1 MRLDLRAAAHDI
13 ILPVVREGLGAL
25 RKALA
30 ALDRRLPAHVD
41 KEMEGFLGCG
51 DPEKGFAWLE
61 CGPCGFHRLV
71 TFSCKMRGFCPRCGG
86 RRMAEHAAHWVDHVI
101 PHVPTRQ
108 WVLTVPWGRRWLLAR
123 NPALLKGVHRIAMR
137 IVERWY
143 ARQANATQEGKAG
156 SVTVVQRFGSDIRL
170 NLHFHSI
177 FLDGVYCKKANGAL
191 KFRPVVPHTEDVE
204 RLVVSIAESCEKW
217 LMKQGYG
224 AEDEAIEEDD
234 AQAVIQAAALAGQ
247 AALGTRAGKRAR
259 RIQVLGGREMT
270 LPPRCASFEGY
281 NLHAGVGIQAG
292 NRPGLEQL
300 CRYILRPPLAKSR
313 LARQADG
320 SLAMTLKRKWSDG
333 TTGIVFSPME
343 FVERLVAIIPPPK
356 AHQILYR
363 GVLAGNS
370 ALRGCAA
377 PSNRASRGGHGA
389 PVETADPAAADPLGD
404 RAALLV

>member
-1 MRLDLRAAAHDI
+1 
-13 ILPVVREGLGAL
+13 
-25 RKALA
+25 
-30 ALDRRLPAHVD
+30 
-41 KEMEGFLGCG
+41 
-51 DPEKGFAWLE
+51 
-61 CGPCGFHRLV
+61 
-71 TFSCKMRGFCPRCGG
+71 
-86 RRMAEHAAHWVDHVI
+86 MAEHAAHWVDHVI

-247 AALGTRAGKRAR
+247 AALGGWKAGTKD
-259 RIQVLGGREMT
+259 
-270 LPPRCASFEGY
+270 S
-281 NLHAGVGIQAG
+281 GVG
-292 NRPGLEQL
+292 RPRNDASAKM
-300 CRYILRPPLAKSR
+300 CILRGLQSPCRGRDSGGKSTGFGAMMQVYPTSTVSEVEAGAASGRKPRDDAEAKMERWNDRNRIFTYGVCGAPCGDNSPTQG
-313 LARQADG
+313 ASD
-320 SLAMTLKRKWSDG
+320 SLPRRACRKF
-333 TTGIVFSPME
+333 GI
-343 FVERLVAIIPPPK
+343 AK
-356 AHQILYR
+356 
-363 GVLAGNS
+363 G
-370 ALRGCAA
+370 GCAA

>member
-1 MRLDLRAAAHDI
+1 MRLDLRAAAHDTV
-13 ILPVVREGLGAL
+13 LPVVREGLGAL

-41 KEMEGFLGCG
+41 REMEGFLGCG
-51 DPEKGFAWLE
+51 DQEKGFAWLE

-71 TFSCKMRGFCPRCGG
+71 TFSCKGRGFCPRCGG

-123 NPALLKGVHRIAMR
+123 NPSLLKGVHRIAMR

-143 ARQANATQEGKAG
+143 ARQANATHPGKAG

-191 KFRPVVPHTEDVE
+191 KLLPVVPHTEDVE

-217 LMKQGYG
+217 LSKQGYG

-234 AQAVIQAAALAGQ
+234 AQAVIQAAALAGK

-259 RIQVLGGREMT
+259 RIQVLGGR
-270 LPPRCASFEGY
+270 
-281 NLHAGVGIQAG
+281 VGTFRQDVHPSRATISM
-292 NRPGLEQL
+292 PGSGFRRE
-300 CRYILRPPLAKSR
+300 I
-313 LARQADG
+313 
-320 SLAMTLKRKWSDG
+320 
-333 TTGIVFSPME
+333 
-343 FVERLVAIIPPPK
+343 
-356 AHQILYR
+356 
-363 GVLAGNS
+363 
-370 ALRGCAA
+370 
-377 PSNRASRGGHGA
+377 
-389 PVETADPAAADPLGD
+389 D
-404 RAALLV
+404 RA